1 MARWKRTD
9 VTLKDVHEKE
19 RIFIYVFEKYTTLIT
34 LGMCSE
40 VVAEV
45 GQRSMLFNI
54 HLLSSKGFISLIA
67 KSY

>member
-1 MARWKRTD
+1 MYMRKRG
-9 VTLKDVHEKE
+9 
-19 RIFIYVFEKYTTLIT
+19 IFIYVFEKYTTLIM

-54 HLLSSKGFISLIA
+54 NLLSSKGFITLIA

>member
-1 MARWKRTD
+1 MCMRKRG
-9 VTLKDVHEKE
+9 
-19 RIFIYVFEKYTTLIT
+19 IFIYVFEKYTTLIM
-34 LGMCSE
+34 LGMHSE

-54 HLLSSKGFISLIA
+54 NLLSSKGFITLIA

>member
-9 VTLKDVHEKE
+9 VTLKDVHEK
-19 RIFIYVFEKYTTLIT
+19 RGIFIYVFEKYTTLIT

-54 HLLSSKGFISLIA
+54 HLSQVRVLSH
-67 KSY
+67 

>member
-1 MARWKRTD
+1 MRKRG
-9 VTLKDVHEKE
+9 
-19 RIFIYVFEKYTTLIT
+19 IFIYVFEKYTTLIM

-54 HLLSSKGFISLIA
+54 NLLSSKGFITLIA